1 MSLDR
6 LQEIGRFGGGP
17 KERKEEQRLIP
28 AVNFT
33 CQGTVTK
40 WIVAAKWDGG
50 KNNLAELQIWRKLG
64 AEGTYFKLQA
74 TTITANEES
83 NTGIYEF
90 DVSGSNPLV
99 TFQEGDILGI
109 FTPKDSRLRPYF
121 SELYGPPNYYMDT
134 RMDSTATAIGT
145 TFEINEQDV
154 QYDVPLVTVEVS
166 KSTHQNLLTG

>member
-1 MSLDR
+1 MSPDR
-6 LQEIGRFGGGP
+6 LREIGGLGGDP
-17 KERKEEQRLIP
+17 KERKQQQRIIP

-40 WIVAAKWDGG
+40 WIVAAKWNG
-50 KNNLAELQIWRKLG
+50 KSDMAELQIWRKLG
-64 AEGTYFKLQA
+64 AEGTYTKSQA
-74 TTITANEES
+74 TTITASVES

-121 SELYGPPNYYMDT
+121 SERYGPPNYYIDT
-134 RMDSTATAIGT
+134 GMGSTAGT
-145 TFEINEQDV
+145 TFQINEEDV

-166 KSTHQNLLTG
+166 KFTHQNLLTG

>member
-1 MSLDR
+1 MSPDR
-6 LQEIGRFGGGP
+6 LREIGGLGGDP
-17 KERKEEQRLIP
+17 KERKQQQRIIP

-40 WIVAAKWDGG
+40 WIVAAKWNG
-50 KNNLAELQIWRKLG
+50 KSDLAELQIWRKLG
-64 AEGTYFKLQA
+64 AEGLYIKFQG
-74 TTITANEES
+74 TTITASEES

-90 DVSGSNPLV
+90 DVSGV

-134 RMDSTATAIGT
+134 GMDSTATVIGT
-145 TFEINEQDV
+145 TFQINEEDV
-154 QYDVPLVTVEVS
+154 QYDVPLVAVEVS
-166 KSTHQNLLTG
+166 KFTHQNLLTG